1 MPETNKRKNKGI
13 VITSEEQFEQ
23 IKLKEL
29 RDDFWIKRIFK
40 FSLLCTAVLV
50 LVTISILFIVQ
61 ISINNEF
68 RESILEVIQENLPA
82 IVVTGLSILGI
93 YQATKKQ

>member
-1 MPETNKRKNKGI
+1 MPEQNKRKQKGI

-23 IKLKEL
+23 IKLTEL

-40 FSLLCTAVLV
+40 FSLLCTAVLM
-50 LVTISILFIVQ
+50 LLSISILFIVQ
-61 ISINNEF
+61 LIVNNEF
-68 RESILEVIQENLPA
+68 RENILEIIQSNLPA